1 MEIAKMEKFNELLI
15 NIWPANEAA
24 RNASKRRWDSLA
36 KPLGSLGLLEN
47 TVSRIAALTGSEQ
60 VSLKKRVLIVACA
73 DNGVVRRGV
82 SQSDESVTAAVASAL
97 GAGESTVN
105 YMADCAGCEV
115 LPVDMGMLDFAG
127 APGVLNRRIRNGT
140 EDITSSP
147 AMTRDECVRAIETG
161 AALVREQHERGADV
175 ILTGEMGIGN
185 TTTSAAVLSVLLNA
199 APEGLVGRGA
209 GLSNEG
215 LVRKLHAV
223 KTAIEVNRPD
233 PEDVIDVLSKLGGL
247 DIAALCG
254 VFLGGARYRVPVVI
268 DGLISAAS
276 ALCAY
281 RLCEN
286 AHCAMLASHVSAEP
300 AGALVLDALG
310 LSPLITAQ
318 MRLGEGSGAVALL
331 GLIDMALSVYNSG
344 HSFDAIGIE
353 AYTPQS

>member
-1 MEIAKMEKFNELLI
+1 MEKLDEI
-15 NIWPANEAA
+15 IRNICPANEAA

-47 TVSRIAALTGSEQ
+47 TVSRIAALTESEQ
-60 VSLKKRVLIVACA
+60 VRLKRRVLIVACA

-82 SQSDESVTAAVASAL
+82 SQSDESVTAAVAAAL
-97 GAGESTVN
+97 GAGVSTVN
-105 YMADCAGCEV
+105 YMARCAGCEV
-115 LPVDMGMLDFAG
+115 LPVDMGMLVFAG
-127 APGVLNRRIRNGT
+127 AEGVLNRRIRNGT
-140 EDITSSP
+140 EDITTSP
-147 AMTRDECVRAIETG
+147 AMTREECVRAIETG
-161 AALVREQHERGADV
+161 AELVREQLERGADI

-185 TTTSAAVLSVLLNA
+185 TTTSAAVLSVLLHA

-215 LVRKLHAV
+215 LARKLHAV

-233 PEDVIDVLSKLGGL
+233 AEDVIDVLSKLGGL

-268 DGLISAAS
+268 DGLISAAA

-281 RLCEN
+281 RLCEY
-286 AHCAMLASHVSAEP
+286 ARCAMLASHVSAEP

-344 HSFDAIGIE
+344 HSFDALGIE

>member
-1 MEIAKMEKFNELLI
+1 MERLDELLR
-15 NIWPANEAA
+15 NIRPANEAA

-60 VSLKKRVLIVACA
+60 VRLKKRVLIVACA

-105 YMADCAGCEV
+105 YMAGCAGCEV
-115 LPVDMGMLDFAG
+115 LPVDMGILDFAG

-140 EDITSSP
+140 EDITACP

-161 AALVREQHERGADV
+161 AVLVREQHERGADV

-209 GLSNEG
+209 GLSDEG
-215 LVRKLHAV
+215 LSRKLHAV
-223 KTAIEVNRPD
+223 KTAIAVNRPD
-233 PEDVIDVLSKLGGL
+233 AEDVIDVLSKLGGL

-268 DGLISAAS
+268 DGLISAAA

-286 AHCAMLASHVSAEP
+286 ARCAMLASHVSAEP
-300 AGALVLDALG
+300 AGALVLDELG

-331 GLIDMALSVYNSG
+331 GLIDMALAVYNSG
-344 HSFDAIGIE
+344 HSFDALGIE

>member
-1 MEIAKMEKFNELLI
+1 MEKLDEI
-15 NIWPANEAA
+15 IRNIRPANEAA

-47 TVSRIAALTGSEQ
+47 TVSRIAALTGNEQ
-60 VSLKKRVLIVACA
+60 VHLKRRVLIVACA

-82 SQSDESVTAAVASAL
+82 SQSDESVTAAVAAAL

-105 YMADCAGCEV
+105 YMARCAGCEV
-115 LPVDMGMLDFAG
+115 LPVDMGILDFAG
-127 APGVLNRRIRNGT
+127 AEGVLNRRIRNGT
-140 EDITSSP
+140 EDITASP

-161 AALVREQHERGADV
+161 AELVREQLERAADI

-185 TTTSAAVLSVLLNA
+185 TTTSAAVLSVLLHA

-209 GLSNEG
+209 GLSDEG
-215 LVRKLHAV
+215 LARKLHAV

-233 PEDVIDVLSKLGGL
+233 AEDVIDVLSKLGGL

-268 DGLISAAS
+268 DGLISAAA

-286 AHCAMLASHVSAEP
+286 SRCAMLASHVSAEP

-344 HSFDAIGIE
+344 HSFDALGIE